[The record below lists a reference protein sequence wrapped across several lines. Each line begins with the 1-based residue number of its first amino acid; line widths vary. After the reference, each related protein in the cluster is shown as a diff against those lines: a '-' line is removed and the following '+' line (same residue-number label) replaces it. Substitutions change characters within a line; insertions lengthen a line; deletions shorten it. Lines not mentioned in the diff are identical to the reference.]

1 MKKQKASERIRYY
14 QNEKGPVI
22 SVTVKE
28 PIFQD
33 GLYFRDMNGDGTLTI
48 SGDWR
53 KSPQERAA
61 DLAARLSPDEKIG
74 LLFLSG

>member
-1 MKKQKASERIRYY
+1 
-14 QNEKGPVI
+14 
-22 SVTVKE
+22 
-28 PIFQD
+28 
-33 GLYFRDMNGDGTLTI
+33 MNGDGTLTI

-74 LLFLSG
+74 LLFLSGWNMGKYQEDTDFLLEF